1 MSLNMYL
8 GSTDTQTMS
17 MNQFCIQTIQGMEE
31 AMASIDQFLLNMLLQ
46 GETYRTA
53 KEYMAQTFRPLAQ
66 GIIYLCEE
74 LIRQNDKYP
83 SDFRAQVSGSDVI
96 EQDILDQ
103 IEQIERLISRFTAI
117 SKITPTVTVS
127 IQIYEEMKRLL
138 EQKLEDLYE
147 FNATSSTNYQTA
159 MELAEN
165 VAQGL
170 TQVQGGKGFNPDT
183 GIFSTKGMELG
194 WVKKLDDI
202 HYTRKA
208 KEHYPDYLEQH
219 PDDLDDV
226 ITILKYEETNPTYVK
241 QTNEFLSPLEVED
254 IVGIKYLMYTA
265 DEPYR
270 TLAMKYLDRFEII
283 STTKSGRFYPS
294 DDAVGFN
301 IAEDREDPR
310 GEYYT
315 FFHEIGHAIDY
326 YYGVDNRENSLDGIK
341 EVFGNYSYF
350 SDNFEV
356 DGKSLND
363 HIYQDTE
370 NNFRT
375 ELKKELQSQE
385 YNHLSIEEKKE
396 MTDNVTENLMNQ
408 NRNHKS
414 LTESEKT
421 LQAYLE
427 NMYELK
433 LEGPD
438 HNTASDI
445 YSGVTNKTIEGS
457 YSHEKDY
464 WFNYF
469 GKRIREPNREAFAE
483 YYGRIMV
490 ASDMERDEG
499 LESIE
504 EFLPEARQHM
514 NKIFEVLDQG

>member
-8 GSTDTQTMS
+8 GTTDTQTRS
-17 MNQFCIQTIQGMEE
+17 MNQICIDTIQGMEKTI
-31 AMASIDQFLLNMLLQ
+31 ASIDQFLLSILLQ
-46 GETYRTA
+46 GKTYQTA

-74 LIRQNDKYP
+74 LIRQNENYP
-83 SDFRAQVSGSDVI
+83 SDFRSQVSGTDVI
-96 EQDILDQ
+96 EQEILDQ
-103 IEQIERLISRFTAI
+103 INQLDMLISSLKALSEI
-117 SKITPTVTVS
+117 SPMVAAS
-127 IQIYEEMKRLL
+127 IRIYEGI
-138 EQKLEDLYE
+138 KLEIEKKLENLYN
-147 FNATSSTNYQTA
+147 FNTASSSNYNTA
-159 MELAEN
+159 LQLAEN

-183 GIFSTKGMELG
+183 GTFSTKGMDMS

-208 KEHYPDYLEQH
+208 KEQYAEYLEKH
-219 PDDLDDV
+219 PGDLDDI
-226 ITILKYEETNPTYVK
+226 ITILKYEEAHPTYVK
-241 QTNEFLSPLEVED
+241 QTDEFLSPLEVED

-265 DEPYR
+265 EEPYR

-294 DDAVGFN
+294 DDAVRFN
-301 IAEDREDPR
+301 IAEDREDSR

-363 HIYQDTE
+363 HIYQDAE

-408 NRNHKS
+408 DRFYEK
-414 LTESEKT
+414 LTKEEKQ
-421 LQAYLE
+421 LQIIIRKLYK
-427 NMYELK
+427 NELD
-433 LEGPD
+433 GPA

-445 YSGVTNKTIEGS
+445 YGGVTDFTVQGQ
-457 YSHEKDY
+457 YGHEEDY
-464 WFNYF
+464 WFYNN
-469 GKRIREPNREAFAE
+469 GWREREPNREAFAE
-483 YYGRIMV
+483 YYGRIMTP
-490 ASDMERDEG
+490 EGTKRDQG
-499 LESIE
+499 IESME
-504 EFLPEARQHM
+504 EFLPNSKQHSE
-514 NKIFEVLDQG
+514 KILGSMGGR

>member
-103 IEQIERLISRFTAI
+103 IEQIERLISRLTAI

-219 PDDLDDV
+219 PDDLDDI

-270 TLAMKYLDRFEII
+270 TLAMKYLERLELIPEEIDPDK
-283 STTKSGRFYPS
+283 KSQP
-294 DDAVGFN
+294 
-301 IAEDREDPR
+301 
-310 GEYYT
+310 
-315 FFHEIGHAIDY
+315 
-326 YYGVDNRENSLDGIK
+326 
-341 EVFGNYSYF
+341 SYF
-350 SDNFEV
+350 TPS
-356 DGKSLND
+356 
-363 HIYQDTE
+363 E
-370 NNFRT
+370 NT
-375 ELKKELQSQE
+375 IT
-385 YNHLSIEEKKE
+385 YVYEK
-396 MTDNVTENLMNQ
+396 
-408 NRNHKS
+408 RS
-414 LTESEKT
+414 
-421 LQAYLE
+421 
-427 NMYELK
+427 
-433 LEGPD
+433 
-438 HNTASDI
+438 
-445 YSGVTNKTIEGS
+445 
-457 YSHEKDY
+457 
-464 WFNYF
+464 
-469 GKRIREPNREAFAE
+469 
-483 YYGRIMV
+483 
-490 ASDMERDEG
+490 
-499 LESIE
+499 
-504 EFLPEARQHM
+504 PE
-514 NKIFEVLDQG
+514 